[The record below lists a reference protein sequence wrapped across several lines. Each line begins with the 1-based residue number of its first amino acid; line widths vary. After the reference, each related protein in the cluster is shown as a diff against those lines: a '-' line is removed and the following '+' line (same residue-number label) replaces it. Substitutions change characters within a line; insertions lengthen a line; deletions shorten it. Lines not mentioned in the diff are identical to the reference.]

1 MLCHL
6 VSNKYSIREILT
18 LFPKI
23 FSPFFRLRGKERK
36 ILDKNGEVA
45 PGTKLMKLE
54 VKDSMAELYLL
65 FFESSIITFTNFNKF
80 LQREEPLISSV
91 YYHMQT
97 FMNKLASKFI
107 KPNAKKSFTKLD
119 ESLEC
124 QKVDNNFISFI
135 SKQTLK
141 KLLED

>member
-1 MLCHL
+1 
-6 VSNKYSIREILT
+6 
-18 LFPKI
+18 
-23 FSPFFRLRGKERK
+23 
-36 ILDKNGEVA
+36 
-45 PGTKLMKLE
+45 MKLE

-80 LQREEPLISSV
+80 LHREEPLISSV

-97 FMNKLASKFI
+97 FMNTLAIKFI